1 MSSFFQKY
9 LTSAIIIIST
19 TAFSAAFADN
29 NTATTTKPA
38 APTTDQRVAKLE
50 QQVSDLEQENK
61 QITGQ
66 LSELSRDLDLLNQ
79 QQRDFYQDLNQRIQH
94 ISNLTNGSTNGDTSD
109 IPNVLAT
116 PKTKTNTNADD
127 LQAKEQATYQAAFN
141 LLIQKQMDDAKTA
154 FLAYLNDYPN
164 GQYVAD
170 THYWL
175 GEIYGQEDDSV
186 HAITEFQTVVQQF
199 PTSIKVADAE
209 LKLANLLAKTGHSMD
224 AVNYYQQVIKDHPN
238 STAAQL
244 AAVQLHQVT
253 PAAT

>member
-1 MSSFFQKY
+1 MLSSFRKQ
-9 LTSAIIIIST
+9 LIHIIIVISAVISYT
-19 TAFSAAFADN
+19 AFAD
-29 NTATTTKPA
+29 TGTTPA
-38 APTTDQRVAKLE
+38 STPAPTTDLRVTKLE
-50 QQVSDLEQENK
+50 QQVSDLEQQNK

-94 ISNLTNGSTNGDTSD
+94 VSNLANGSTNGDATD

-116 PKTKTNTNADD
+116 AKTKTTAAGDD
-127 LQAKEQATYQAAFN
+127 LQAKEQATYQAAFD
-141 LLIQKQMDDAKTA
+141 LFIQKQLDDAKTA

-175 GEIYGQEDDSV
+175 GEIYGQQEDAV

-209 LKLANLLAKTGHSMD
+209 LKLANFLVKTGHNMD
-224 AVNYYQQVIKDHPN
+224 AINDYQKVIKDHPN

-244 AAVQLHQVT
+244 AAVQLRQIT
-253 PAAT
+253 PAAS